1 MSYDLSNLSMSDIIR
16 GGIDIRALG
25 NKSRSMEAAAIELV
39 QYLFNNFIDKETGQ
53 KSCALVRFFKT
64 HDMDK
69 LPQQLQ
75 YFANRLLQ
83 EKPAATSFKCYT
95 LLATAGVEEAWQS
108 REKSQGHQAIP
119 LPSKE
124 IVNRIPMMRNL
135 IKQMGLSIETIINP
149 DPDLLLD
156 LSKKTFNVFYVPDA
170 VNSPYIPAQENFV
183 KPYGIKSVLG
193 FGGILPSGNVFS
205 VIMFSKTAISS
216 NTANLFNTLA
226 LNVKML
232 ILPFDDHVF
241 A

>member
-1 MSYDLSNLSMSDIIR
+1 MIYDLSNLSMSDIIR
-16 GGIDIRALG
+16 CGIDIRALG

-64 HDMDK
+64 HDMNQ
-69 LPQQLQ
+69 LPPQLQ
-75 YFANRLLQ
+75 AFANNLLL
-83 EKPAATSFKCYT
+83 EKPAGSSFKCYT

-149 DPDLLLD
+149 DPNLLLD

-170 VNSPYIPAQENFV
+170 VDSPYIPAQENFV

-205 VIMFSKTAISS
+205 VIMFSRTAISS